1 MGGNIM
7 NLIIILFIIITL
19 VTIGVVIFLTIRKK
33 IKSYNENIIEL
44 ERKKNLIISGNIL
57 SELNKVESLIN
68 NKELE
73 EKYNEWKAKFKEI
86 KDKDVVNITDRLIN
100 VEDYLVNHKYK
111 EVDTMLT
118 EIEYDIHMARA
129 KSQELLNDIEEITL
143 SEERNR
149 EIVTKLKTD
158 YRQIYIQYNNSN
170 KSDYALILNTLE
182 LQFENVDKL
191 FAAFEIAM

>member
-1 MGGNIM
+1 MFSNIM

-57 SELNKVESLIN
+57 SELNKEESLIN

-73 EKYNEWKAKFKEI
+73 EKYNVWKAKFKEI
-86 KDKDVVNITDRLIN
+86 KDIDVVKITDRLIN

-111 EVDTMLT
+111 EVDNMLT
-118 EIEYDIHMARA
+118 DIEYDIHMARA
-129 KSQELLNDIEEITL
+129 KSQELLDEIEEITL

-158 YRQIYIQYNNSN
+158 YRQIY
-170 KSDYALILNTLE
+170 
-182 LQFENVDKL
+182 
-191 FAAFEIAM
+191 